1 VYQFGSEQREVG
13 GVIEDYHHETLRR
26 TRDPMYFLLEPD
38 IAFYY
43 SIKLT
48 TAKMEDVIEKIG
60 AVSPYLNRVS
70 PIG

>member
-1 VYQFGSEQREVG
+1 
-13 GVIEDYHHETLRR
+13 
-26 TRDPMYFLLEPD
+26 MYFLLEPD

-60 AVSPYLNRVS
+60 AVSPYLTRVS